1 VLMTD
6 PRDFWVIKLASLLSK
21 LLPCAEAKT
30 EESIILVLARNGHI
44 SAAMRACSLYPLFTS
59 VASSSKAVAL
69 RFLVRAMVMGA
80 EKVES
85 LV

>member
-1 VLMTD
+1 MTD

-44 SAAMRACSLYPLFTS
+44 
-59 VASSSKAVAL
+59 
-69 RFLVRAMVMGA
+69 RFYW
-80 EKVES
+80 
-85 LV
+85 